1 MILNEQ
7 AGIPVFTSISI
18 CDASSQ
24 ISVVDGELEINWRFT
39 DITPDWCSVLNIV

>member
-1 MILNEQ
+1 MLNEQ

-24 ISVVDGELEINWRFT
+24 ISVGDSELK
-39 DITPDWCSVLNIV
+39 